1 MEFMKTKNQ
10 MRGLKSRAKDLAEMQ
25 TQPGAEDVIEHLHPN
40 HLLSVWRK
48 SVAKKPKQ
56 PNPAVDGAESD

>member
-48 SVAKKPKQ
+48 SVAKKPK
-56 PNPAVDGAESD
+56 